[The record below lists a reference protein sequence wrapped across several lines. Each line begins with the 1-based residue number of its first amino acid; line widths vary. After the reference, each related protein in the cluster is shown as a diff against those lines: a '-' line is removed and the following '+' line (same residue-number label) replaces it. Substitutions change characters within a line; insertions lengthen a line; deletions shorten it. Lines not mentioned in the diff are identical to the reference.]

1 MYQLLTPQQE
11 RTVTAKPSGIN
22 TTRAEATIMH
32 DIKSKPLNLSNAS
45 EITTPSTADQT
56 IWNAVSGHLQELLS
70 PDAYQRWFDGAA
82 CAEVS
87 QNEIKI
93 AVPSDIHQ
101 VWIETNFMP
110 ELQSAVSKVL
120 DASVVARVCVAG
132 SEDMTSADTDEDGS
146 EYSISMPAADKAS
159 LDKKLKGVGLNP
171 LFNFKRFVVG
181 QNSEFAHAACTAVAS
196 GSGVSYNPLFIH
208 GSSGLGKTHLMQ
220 SVGNRMLSE
229 NPNAKVVYLTS
240 EKFTNEFIDAVKKG
254 DLEKFRR
261 KYRKADVLLIDDI
274 QFLAGKERSQ
284 EEFFHT
290 FNTLLDLQSQ
300 IVLTS
305 DRPACE
311 IKHFEP
317 RLISRFESGL
327 TVETQTPRMETR
339 VAILRKKMD
348 DWDVKLSDE
357 VIRFLAERI
366 RSNVRRL
373 EGALVRLATYA
384 SLGGTS
390 ITIERAETL
399 LRDILRE
406 EGSKQVSIDAIQKA
420 VSEHFDIRL
429 ADMSSRRRPANIAFA
444 RQVAMYLSRK
454 MTQSSL
460 MEIGDAFGGRDHG
473 TVIHAVKKVEH
484 RIGKESIVRDTVDL
498 LDAMLQR

>member
-1 MYQLLTPQQE
+1 MQESTPQ
-11 RTVTAKPSGIN
+11 
-22 TTRAEATIMH
+22 
-32 DIKSKPLNLSNAS
+32 LNGTL
-45 EITTPSTADQT
+45 ETTPTYAPNGSHVT
-56 IWNAVSGHLQELLS
+56 IWNAVAEKLKTLVST
-70 PDAYQRWFDGAA
+70 DAFARWFAGAQ
-82 CAEVS
+82 CFS
-87 QNEIKI
+87 LNQTEICI
-93 AVPSDIHQ
+93 SVPSDIHQ

-110 ELQSAVSKVL
+110 ELQSAVSAVL
-120 DASVVARVCVAG
+120 EATVVARVAVAG
-132 SEDMTSADTDEDGS
+132 QEELFEERVEKVQLPGTQPARKQQRELNDGQL
-146 EYSISMPAADKAS
+146 E
-159 LDKKLKGVGLNP
+159 KKLKTIGLNP
-171 LFNFKRFVVG
+171 LFSFKRFVVG

-196 GSGVSYNPLFIH
+196 GSGVAYNPLFIH
-208 GSSGLGKTHLMQ
+208 GGSGLGKTHLMQ
-220 SVGNRMLSE
+220 AIGQRIVDE
-229 NPNAKVVYLTS
+229 NPDAKVVYLTS
-240 EKFTNEFIDAVKKG
+240 EKFTNQFIDAVKKG

-311 IKHFEP
+311 IKNFEP

-327 TVETQTPRMETR
+327 TVELQSPRMETR
-339 VAILRKKMD
+339 VAILRRKME

-373 EGALVRLATYA
+373 EGALVRLATFA
-384 SLGGTS
+384 SLGGNAVDV
-390 ITIERAETL
+390 ERAESL

-406 EGSKQVSIDAIQKA
+406 EGAKTVTIDSIQKV
-420 VSEHFDIRL
+420 VSEHFDVRL

-454 MTQSSL
+454 LTPSSL

-473 TVIHAVKKVEH
+473 TVIHAVKKVEQ
-484 RIGKESIVRDTVDL
+484 RIDKEGTVRDTVDL

>member
-1 MYQLLTPQQE
+1 MHELSAQ
-11 RTVTAKPSGIN
+11 VTHHDASGSAN
-22 TTRAEATIMH
+22 YSGDE
-32 DIKSKPLNLSNAS
+32 K
-45 EITTPSTADQT
+45 
-56 IWNAVSGHLQELLS
+56 IWNAVSSHLQDLLS
-70 PDAYQRWFDGAA
+70 ADAYQRWFDGAE
-82 CAEVS
+82 CAEIS
-87 QNEIKI
+87 QNEISI

-110 ELQSAVSKVL
+110 ELQAAVSKVL
-120 DASVVARVCVAG
+120 DASVVAKVMVAG
-132 SEDMTSADTDEDGS
+132 SEEFTEVNDSAEDSS
-146 EYSISMPAADKAS
+146 ETRAVLPAAEQMS
-159 LDKKLKGVGLNP
+159 LDKKLKNVGLNP

-208 GSSGLGKTHLMQ
+208 GGSGLGKTHLMQ
-220 SVGNRMLSE
+220 AVGNRMIAD
-229 NPNAKVVYLTS
+229 NPEAKVVYLTS
-240 EKFTNEFIDAVKKG
+240 EKFTNEFINSVKKG
-254 DLEKFRR
+254 DLDKFRR

-311 IKHFEP
+311 IKKFEP

-327 TVETQTPRMETR
+327 TVEMQSPRMETR
-339 VAILRKKMD
+339 VAILQKKME

-384 SLGGTS
+384 SLGGSS
-390 ITIERAETL
+390 ITVERAETL

-406 EGSKQVSIDAIQKA
+406 EGAKQVSIDAIQKI
-420 VSEHFDIRL
+420 VSEHFDVRL

-473 TVIHAVKKVEH
+473 TVIHAVKKVES
-484 RIGKESIVRDTVDL
+484 RMGKESMVRDTVDL